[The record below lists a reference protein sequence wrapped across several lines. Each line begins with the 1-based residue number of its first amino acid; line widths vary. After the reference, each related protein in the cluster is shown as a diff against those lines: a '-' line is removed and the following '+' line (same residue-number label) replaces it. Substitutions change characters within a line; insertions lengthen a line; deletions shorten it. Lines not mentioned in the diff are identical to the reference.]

1 MKNWPR
7 RTGPEKIW
15 ISLSKFF
22 RGQFFMASFSW
33 RNVQEMATS
42 GRGTRDGS
50 RWLLTEQ
57 ISTDVNYILRCINF
71 WIIYLKLARESRRR
85 ERKNARVGATKKA
98 ALFTHFLL
106 QQFTP
111 LGRSSVGSL
120 PGIEMALLLIRTRV
134 IIFWLRCL
142 SGGNCVP
149 RAEFFYALRQ
159 SLNFIAAR
167 RAKPRA

>member
-1 MKNWPR
+1 MPSRFPATGGKPLGGTVDEAKNECSKSHSSPR
-7 RTGPEKIW
+7 I
-15 ISLSKFF
+15 F
-22 RGQFFMASFSW
+22 
-33 RNVQEMATS
+33 
-42 GRGTRDGS
+42 GS
-50 RWLLTEQ
+50 RVN
-57 ISTDVNYILRCINF
+57 ISCDKIHAPHYHRIDRARVLCCVYF
-71 WIIYLKLARESRRR
+71 WIIYLKIARESRRR

-106 QQFTP
+106 QKFTP